1 MNLKL
6 KATLVWVKLMIMSA
20 MITALLLGILWLLAA
35 YPIIIG
41 CLTVGLLIVFAI
53 VDTWLC
59 IYYDLKE
66 DAKNGQNEC

>member
-6 KATLVWVKLMIMSA
+6 KATIKWFKLMIMSA
-20 MITALLLGILWLLAA
+20 MITALLLLIVWTLVA

-41 CLTVGLLIVFAI
+41 CLTVGLLIVFAV

-66 DAKNGQNEC
+66 EEK